1 MILKKIMSTTS
12 KTLKKTPRRRSVKI
26 SEQRVK
32 ASATPAARVE
42 QFLIREGFRPM
53 TPKEKAYF
61 QKNGLL
67 GMPDE

>member
-1 MILKKIMSTTS
+1 
-12 KTLKKTPRRRSVKI
+12 
-26 SEQRVK
+26 
-32 ASATPAARVE
+32 VE